1 VKHLFHFFQTDTTV
15 IFLSFLIIISF
26 GCVEEANPVGAKL
39 IPPKD
44 AQVLKV
50 DTLYA
55 TGHYTQYF
63 PSNNSGIDRFFVGNY
78 GSITSWGLLQFP
90 LFADTVLG
98 GQILSASVRL
108 KVMSHQGDSLAELSF
123 VPYRLLSPFGGDSLT
138 YDSLQANP
146 SFYYDPT
153 PIGKIFSRSHIDD
166 ADYINFSI
174 DTAVVRRWFSSLADT
189 VNYGMLLIPTNA
201 GLIKG
206 FCSFNGYDS
215 SFVPKLTVTYHPYVD
230 SLSTWDLTRTLTF
243 EDTTSTSRY
252 LAYIDSTSLNKDKK
266 MLYVLSGIPYRGV
279 LTFDVSKL
287 PSPCVINSSILELA
301 QNKKLTSLSGYIS
314 DSLLS
319 MQINDDGSIGMTSST
334 SVNVMDST
342 GTTAPRLV
350 YRFDTRTQVQGW
362 VERYSKLCRLE
373 IIGYNES
380 SSFDLHVMYGSDT
393 IAIPNELRPRIIVTH
408 STK

>member
-1 VKHLFHFFQTDTTV
+1 VKQLLHFFRKYIIV
-15 IFLSFLIIISF
+15 VLLSSFFIISF

-55 TGHYTQYF
+55 TSHYTQYF
-63 PSNNSGIDRFFVGNY
+63 PSNNSGIDRFFIGNY
-78 GSITSWGLLQFP
+78 GSITSWGLLRFS
-90 LFADTVLG
+90 LINADTIFG
-98 GQILSASVRL
+98 RPILSANVRL

-174 DTAVVRRWFSSLADT
+174 DTAVVRSWYNNDT
-189 VNYGMLLIPTNA
+189 TNYGMLLLPTNTNV
-201 GLIKG
+201 IKG
-206 FCSFNGYDS
+206 FFSFNSTDS
-215 SFVPKLTVTYHPYVD
+215 SVMPRLSVTYVD
-230 SLSTWDLTRTLTF
+230 TLGNNQISQ
-243 EDTTSTSRY
+243 DTTSSSRF
-252 LAYIDSTSLNKDKK
+252 LPYIDSTSLNMDKK

-319 MQINDDGSIGMTSST
+319 MQINDDGSLGMTSST

-350 YRFDTRTQVQGW
+350 YRFDTRMQVQSW
-362 VERYSKLCRLE
+362 VERYLKLCRLE
-373 IIGYNES
+373 IIGYNET